1 MLKKYFFLS
10 ALALL
15 LTSFQLSAQSNDEA
29 KKLFN
34 EGNAMLKAG
43 DYNGAIDKFDA
54 ALKLEKH
61 EFYYY
66 QRGLAQ
72 KRARKSDESLAS
84 FQSAVKMNP
93 DWAIGYVAL
102 AGAHFGAGDYTK
114 AIQNYQTALKQNPTL
129 GPAKKGL
136 AAAQTASAQTILGAG
151 DISKAIEL
159 CSSAIEHDDKYDK
172 AYLILAQAHNKNG
185 DYDAAIK
192 AAQNAIRLMK
202 SSKKGAAYF
211 ELGLAYRNLG
221 NTAKAK
227 EAFTNAKKDPSY
239 ARNAAYELDMLK

>member
-61 EFYYY
+61 EYYFY

-84 FQSAVKMNP
+84 FQSAVKVNP
-93 DWAIGYVAL
+93 DWAVGYVAL
-102 AGAHFGAGDYTK
+102 AGAHFAAGDYK
-114 AIQNYQTALKQNPTL
+114 EAINNYQTALKQNPTL

-136 AAAQTASAQTILGAG
+136 AAAQTAYAQTVLGAG
-151 DISKAIEL
+151 DIPKAIEL
-159 CSSAIEHDDKYDK
+159 SKSAIELNDKYDK
-172 AYLILAQAHNKNG
+172 AYLMLAQAYNKNG
-185 DYDAAIK
+185 EYDAAIK
-192 AAQNAIRLMK
+192 AAQNAIRHTT
-202 SSKKGAAYF
+202 SRRKGAAYF

-227 EAFTNAKKDPSY
+227 EAFTNA
-239 ARNAAYELDMLK
+239 